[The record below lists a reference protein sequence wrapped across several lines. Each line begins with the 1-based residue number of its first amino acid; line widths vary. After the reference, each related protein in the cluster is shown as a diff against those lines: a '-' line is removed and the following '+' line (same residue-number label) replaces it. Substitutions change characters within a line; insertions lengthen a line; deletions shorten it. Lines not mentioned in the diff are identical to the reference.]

1 VWTTRGIAPGRF
13 AKNGKEDEMS
23 TISLTDVDVRVRDR
37 VRRQLD
43 WDPEVDASGIGVAA
57 KTGVVTLTGYIDT
70 CAAKLAAE
78 RAVKRVRGVKGVA
91 NDLEVRLKIGRT
103 DADIARDAVRALE
116 LRGTVPETIQVAVH
130 DGHITL
136 TGKAGWVYQARHA
149 ERAVRHLKGVRGVF
163 NHIEVADGAAVR
175 DVRHRIVEAL
185 HRNADLDARHVAID
199 VFGDVALL
207 TGSVA
212 TWQQRETAEGAAA
225 SAPGITRVKNEI
237 LVEPLEPVDEIC

>member
-1 VWTTRGIAPGRF
+1 
-13 AKNGKEDEMS
+13 MS
-23 TISLTDVDVRVRDR
+23 TISLTDVDVRVRDN

-57 KTGVVTLTGYIDT
+57 KNEVVTLTGYIDT
-70 CAAKLAAE
+70 YAAKLAAE
-78 RAVKRVRGVKGVA
+78 RAAKRVRGVKGVA

-103 DADIARDAVRALE
+103 DADIAGDAVRALE
-116 LRGTVPETIQVAVH
+116 LRGTIPETIQVAVH
-130 DGHITL
+130 DGHVTL
-136 TGKAGWVYQARHA
+136 TGKAGWVYQARQA
-149 ERAVRHLKGVRGVF
+149 EKAVRHIKGVRGVF
-163 NHIEVADGAAVR
+163 NHIEVAGGAAAR

-212 TWQQRETAEGAAA
+212 TWQQRETAELAAA